1 VEKEKLP
8 GKILFFDGNCAL
20 CNRWVMIVLQHEKAA
35 TLYFSPLQGETA
47 KRLLH
52 THHPLPDSLIVFDNG
67 KVFSETSAVLSVC
80 SHLKWYWQWTLFFR
94 LLPSKWLN
102 FIYRWVARNRIRW
115 FGTVE
120 YCAFLVN
127 GRGRFL
133 G

>member
-1 VEKEKLP
+1 VENEKLP
-8 GKILFFDGNCAL
+8 GKILFFDGNCAF
-20 CNRWVMIVLQHEKAA
+20 CNRWVKFVLQHEKAA
-35 TLYFSPLQGETA
+35 TMYFSPLQGETA

-52 THHPLPDSLIVFDNG
+52 AHHPLPDSLIVFDNG
-67 KVFSETSAVLSVC
+67 KVFSETLAVLNVC
-80 SHLKWYWQWTLFFR
+80 TCLKWYWQWTLFFR